1 MFLNLYKQIINFP
14 KLIIL
19 LFLILV
25 SASIYQS
32 KNFKL
37 DASADTLLIEN
48 DPDLLYLRELN
59 KKYKSEEFFIITY
72 TPKTNSSE
80 QSIKSL
86 EKLVKE
92 INNFKWV
99 SKTISVINAPLLQ
112 SSNEPLMDRIK
123 NLKYIV
129 DNNIDNEKALKEL
142 INSPVYRNLIISS
155 DGKTFG
161 VIVYLKDNKPYLNLL
176 EKKSDLLKN
185 KNIDQSKLKQINNE
199 LEILQKQQSDNIS
212 FYNKSIKK
220 LIKQHNQSAEI
231 RLSGIPMIADDMIT
245 FIKKDIIV
253 FGIGVFIFIIF
264 TLWLIFKN
272 IKWVIFPL
280 LICFISI
287 SIMVGFLSTV
297 GWKVTVISS
306 NFIALMLILTM
317 SMNIHYL
324 VRYMQIGSEEYSTE
338 DNSRIFETSKTIF
351 FPILYA
357 VLTTICA
364 FLSLIFSEI
373 KPVIDFGWMMT
384 IGLIISFITTFIL
397 LPSLIKFFN
406 PPIPTVIK
414 EEDSKIAKL
423 FLIMTKKNIL
433 IYFSTIVLIIAS
445 VVGISK
451 LKVENSFVNYF
462 DKSTEIYKGMKNI
475 DEKLGGTTPLEIIL
489 KFKKTNKAK
498 KSSDDFLGE
507 EKKNTDNFLG
517 ETNNSEDEKSK
528 YWFTRNKID
537 KIIEIHK
544 YLEKQPEIG
553 KVLSFSSILS
563 IAESLNNNQK
573 LGSLEMGVLYD
584 KLPNDIKEQIIK
596 PYISV
601 KDDEARI
608 TMRILDSKKDL
619 RRKELINRIQNDLR
633 TKFNL
638 KENEFKLA
646 GVLIIFNNLLQSLF
660 DSQIKTLGVVMLGI
674 FVMFLIL
681 FKSLK
686 LSILGTVPNFIAA
699 FFVLGFIG
707 LLNIPLDMMTIT
719 IAAITIGIAV
729 DNSIH
734 YIYRFQEEDKKNNQ
748 TDLINN
754 CHQSVGKAIISTSI
768 TIIFGFSILVMS
780 NFIPTIYFGL
790 FTGLAMLTALFL
802 VLTLLPN
809 LLTKFY

>member
-1 MFLNLYKQIINFP
+1 
-14 KLIIL
+14 
-19 LFLILV
+19 
-25 SASIYQS
+25 
-32 KNFKL
+32 
-37 DASADTLLIEN
+37 
-48 DPDLLYLRELN
+48 
-59 KKYKSEEFFIITY
+59 
-72 TPKTNSSE
+72 
-80 QSIKSL
+80 
-86 EKLVKE
+86 
-92 INNFKWV
+92 
-99 SKTISVINAPLLQ
+99 
-112 SSNEPLMDRIK
+112 
-123 NLKYIV
+123 
-129 DNNIDNEKALKEL
+129 
-142 INSPVYRNLIISS
+142 
-155 DGKTFG
+155 
-161 VIVYLKDNKPYLNLL
+161 
-176 EKKSDLLKN
+176 
-185 KNIDQSKLKQINNE
+185 
-199 LEILQKQQSDNIS
+199 
-212 FYNKSIKK
+212 
-220 LIKQHNQSAEI
+220 
-231 RLSGIPMIADDMIT
+231 
-245 FIKKDIIV
+245 
-253 FGIGVFIFIIF
+253 
-264 TLWLIFKN
+264 
-272 IKWVIFPL
+272 
-280 LICFISI
+280 
-287 SIMVGFLSTV
+287 
-297 GWKVTVISS
+297 
-306 NFIALMLILTM
+306 
-317 SMNIHYL
+317 
-324 VRYMQIGSEEYSTE
+324 
-338 DNSRIFETSKTIF
+338 
-351 FPILYA
+351 
-357 VLTTICA
+357 
-364 FLSLIFSEI
+364 
-373 KPVIDFGWMMT
+373 MT
-384 IGLIISFITTFIL
+384 IGLIISFITTFVL

-406 PPIPTVIK
+406 PPIPTLIK

-423 FLIMTKKNIL
+423 FLVMTKKNIL
-433 IYFSTIVLIIAS
+433 IYFSTVVLIIAS

-489 KFKKTNKAK
+489 KFKKSNKTQ

-619 RRKELINRIQNDLR
+619 RRKELINRIQNDLK

-734 YIYRFQEEDKKNNQ
+734 YIYRFREEIKKNNQ

>member
-1 MFLNLYKQIINFP
+1 
-14 KLIIL
+14 
-19 LFLILV
+19 
-25 SASIYQS
+25 
-32 KNFKL
+32 
-37 DASADTLLIEN
+37 
-48 DPDLLYLRELN
+48 
-59 KKYKSEEFFIITY
+59 
-72 TPKTNSSE
+72 
-80 QSIKSL
+80 
-86 EKLVKE
+86 
-92 INNFKWV
+92 
-99 SKTISVINAPLLQ
+99 
-112 SSNEPLMDRIK
+112 
-123 NLKYIV
+123 
-129 DNNIDNEKALKEL
+129 
-142 INSPVYRNLIISS
+142 
-155 DGKTFG
+155 
-161 VIVYLKDNKPYLNLL
+161 
-176 EKKSDLLKN
+176 
-185 KNIDQSKLKQINNE
+185 
-199 LEILQKQQSDNIS
+199 
-212 FYNKSIKK
+212 
-220 LIKQHNQSAEI
+220 
-231 RLSGIPMIADDMIT
+231 
-245 FIKKDIIV
+245 
-253 FGIGVFIFIIF
+253 
-264 TLWLIFKN
+264 
-272 IKWVIFPL
+272 
-280 LICFISI
+280 
-287 SIMVGFLSTV
+287 
-297 GWKVTVISS
+297 
-306 NFIALMLILTM
+306 
-317 SMNIHYL
+317 
-324 VRYMQIGSEEYSTE
+324 
-338 DNSRIFETSKTIF
+338 
-351 FPILYA
+351 
-357 VLTTICA
+357 
-364 FLSLIFSEI
+364 
-373 KPVIDFGWMMT
+373 MT
-384 IGLIISFITTFIL
+384 IGLIISFITTFVL

-406 PPIPTVIK
+406 PPIPTLIK

-433 IYFSTIVLIIAS
+433 IYFSTVVLIIAS
-445 VVGISK
+445 VVGITK

-489 KFKKTNKAK
+489 KFKKSNKTQ

-608 TMRILDSKKDL
+608 TMRILDSKEDL
-619 RRKELINRIQNDLR
+619 RRKELINRIQNDLK

-734 YIYRFQEEDKKNNQ
+734 YIYRFREEIKKNNQ